1 MLKILY
7 CLIFSCSPFVQ
18 PFEFKV
24 KVSTSAASEWFH
36 LKLNVVIYRTKISKE
51 SCLCIYLLMRH
62 CHVFLSAKS
71 LLPTA
76 LPPQTPNLTSTTA
89 ANQPSSPA
97 GATGAFQVNPLP
109 SSSSSHERRDKHSR
123 RRRGERKGE
132 SRVKDKV
139 K

>member
-24 KVSTSAASEWFH
+24 KVSTLAASEWFH

-76 LPPQTPNLTSTTA
+76 PQTPNLTSTTA